1 MNWREWGATER
12 AMKGIEYLGGIT
24 LLCRDMG
31 RVILLPP
38 FERDL
43 VIYQMDLLG
52 AKSFSIV
59 LITAVFIGMVL
70 AIQTAYTLAAFGAK
84 LYVGQVVSL
93 SMVRELGPV
102 LISLMVGGRVG
113 AGITAEIGS
122 MKVTEQIDA
131 LRALGADPVKK
142 LVVPRMVAFL
152 IMLPMLVMLA
162 DALGIMGGLL
172 ISSLELNISSRFY
185 LSAVF
190 KILKLQDVFSGLGKT
205 LFFAFFICIIACFN
219 GFRTEGGAD
228 GVGRATTNTVV
239 LSSITVL
246 ISDFFLTKIFLAF

>member
-1 MNWREWGATER
+1 VNWREWAATKR
-12 AMKGIEYLGGIT
+12 AVDGLEYLGGVT

-31 RVILLPP
+31 RVILTPP
-38 FERDL
+38 YERDL
-43 VIYQMDLLG
+43 IAYQMDLLG
-52 AKSFSIV
+52 VKSFSIV

-152 IMLPMLVMLA
+152 IMLPILVMLA

-185 LSAVF
+185 MSAVF

-205 LFFAFFICIIACFN
+205 VFFAFFICIIACYN
-219 GFRTEGGAD
+219 GFKTEGGAD
-228 GVGRATTNTVV
+228 GVGRATTDTVV
-239 LSSITVL
+239 LSSITIL

>member
-1 MNWREWGATER
+1 MNWKKWRVTR
-12 AMKGIEYLGGIT
+12 GIEYLGGLT
-24 LLCRDMG
+24 LLCRDTA
-31 RVILLPP
+31 RVLLLPP
-38 FERDL
+38 IEKNL
-43 VIYQMDLLG
+43 IVYQMDLLG
-52 AKSFSIV
+52 VQSFSIV

-70 AIQTAYTLAAFGAK
+70 AIQTAYTLEAFGAK

-142 LVVPRMVAFL
+142 LVVPRLLAFL
-152 IMLPMLVMLA
+152 FMLPLLVLLA
-162 DALGIMGGLL
+162 DGLGILGGYL
-172 ISSLELNISSRFY
+172 ISTLELNISGRFY
-185 LSAVF
+185 LAAVF
-190 KILKLQDVFSGLGKT
+190 KILKLQDVFSGIGKT
-205 LFFAFFICIIACFN
+205 FFFAFFICIIACYN
-219 GFRTEGGAD
+219 GFKTEGGAD
-228 GVGRATTNTVV
+228 GVGRATTFTVV
-239 LSSITVL
+239 ISSITIL